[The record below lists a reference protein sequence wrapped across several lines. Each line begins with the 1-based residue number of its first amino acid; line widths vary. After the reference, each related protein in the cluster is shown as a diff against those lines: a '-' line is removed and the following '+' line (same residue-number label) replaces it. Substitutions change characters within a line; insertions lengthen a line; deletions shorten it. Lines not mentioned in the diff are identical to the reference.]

1 MNARATDAATAPP
14 ARGVEA
20 SPPGTDGP
28 WTVLCVDDEAN
39 ILAALKRVLRTA
51 GYLVLTAEDAEQAL
65 LLLGERPIDVII
77 SDMRMPGTDGA
88 ALLEQVHQR
97 WPGVARLLLTGHSD
111 MGSTVAAINRGR
123 IVRYLRK
130 PWDEPELLGA
140 VAEAVERIALQRD
153 KARLEAL
160 TRDHNEQ
167 LQSLNQELEQRVD
180 ARTAELK
187 LANEKVQRNYLKS
200 IKVFSNLLE
209 LRGGQ
214 TAGHCRRVAD
224 VARDIAWAMGL
235 SEEQVRQVFVAG
247 LLHDIGLIALP
258 DRVVDRPVQRL
269 EPENLMLYRAHA
281 VTGEQSLMALDDM
294 LPLLP
299 MIHAHHERYDGQGY
313 PDKLSG
319 AVIPQGARI
328 LAIADVFDDLQQGAL
343 VEARLGPAEAR
354 TLMREGRGIQF
365 DPEVLD
371 VFLHITE
378 PQRPRRPT
386 DLKLSSAALEP
397 DMVLSRDLIS
407 PAGLLMLGAEHRLT
421 PALIR
426 RIREFEQR
434 TGALDIYIQIKAR
447 P

>member
-1 MNARATDAATAPP
+1 
-14 ARGVEA
+14 
-20 SPPGTDGP
+20 
-28 WTVLCVDDEAN
+28 
-39 ILAALKRVLRTA
+39 
-51 GYLVLTAEDAEQAL
+51 
-65 LLLGERPIDVII
+65 
-77 SDMRMPGTDGA
+77 
-88 ALLEQVHQR
+88 
-97 WPGVARLLLTGHSD
+97 
-111 MGSTVAAINRGR
+111 
-123 IVRYLRK
+123 
-130 PWDEPELLGA
+130 
-140 VAEAVERIALQRD
+140 
-153 KARLEAL
+153 
-160 TRDHNEQ
+160 
-167 LQSLNQELEQRVD
+167 
-180 ARTAELK
+180 
-187 LANEKVQRNYLKS
+187 
-200 IKVFSNLLE
+200 
-209 LRGGQ
+209 
-214 TAGHCRRVAD
+214 
-224 VARDIAWAMGL
+224 
-235 SEEQVRQVFVAG
+235 
-247 LLHDIGLIALP
+247 
-258 DRVVDRPVQRL
+258 
-269 EPENLMLYRAHA
+269 
-281 VTGEQSLMALDDM
+281 MALDDM

-299 MIHAHHERYDGQGY
+299 MSHAHHERYDGQGY